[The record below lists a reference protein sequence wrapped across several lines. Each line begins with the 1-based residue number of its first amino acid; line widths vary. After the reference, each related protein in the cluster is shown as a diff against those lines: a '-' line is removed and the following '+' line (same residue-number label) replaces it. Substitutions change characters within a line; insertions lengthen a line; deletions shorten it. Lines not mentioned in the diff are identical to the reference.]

1 MLVKVR
7 SQELEVR
14 SGKMEDGSGKLEV
27 GSEKR
32 NAKSLYSLFFILCSL
47 FFSLSANA
55 QCAMCRAAL
64 ETEGNAVKSQA
75 VNDGIVYLM
84 IIPYVLVAGIG
95 YYIYRMKKKKSKE

>member
-7 SQELEVR
+7 SQKAEVR
-14 SGKMEDGSGKLEV
+14 SGKLENGSGKLEV
-27 GSEKR
+27 GSEKT
-32 NAKSLYSLFFILCSL
+32 NAKRLYTLFFILFSFL
-47 FFSLSANA
+47 FSISSYA

-84 IIPYVLVAGIG
+84 VIPYVLVAGIG
-95 YYIYRMKKKKSKE
+95 YYIYRMWRKKT